1 MGECSVTT
9 ERMEAYSLE
18 INDQILIGE
27 NVYKIYDIDE
37 LDTPDQIL
45 FYIVDE
51 EGISHKIRVSDYAN
65 LPMVVDTLA
74 QV

>member
-1 MGECSVTT
+1 MTIQ
-9 ERMEAYSLE
+9 RIEAYALE
-18 INDQILIGE
+18 INDQILIGD

-51 EGISHKIRVSDYAN
+51 EGIRHKIWVNDYAS
-65 LPMVVDTLA
+65 LPVVVDILTE
-74 QV
+74 V

>member
-1 MGECSVTT
+1 MGECIVTT

-18 INDQILIGE
+18 INDQILIGD

-51 EGISHKIRVSDYAN
+51 EGISHKIRVSDYTN
-65 LPMVVDTLA
+65 LPVVIDNLA